1 MLKFSQYLY
10 FATENYYF
18 QGGIS
23 MIINSHIHVA
33 THPKDYYFYPNFGYR
48 QLLANAKRNHVAIC
62 LVCINPKLAL
72 LQCPKDCSFYC
83 PIHPFGPNRNLQN
96 CTSSCPYRSKHRME
110 VRDSG
115 IFCKTCGNL
124 LWDFS
129 CMDAVRPFNIALIE
143 QTKAIRSLVKPILY
157 LSLSNKSIQKEIDFF
172 ESHYAGE
179 FVGYKL
185 HPWTDQ
191 RRVSDIQVHTK
202 LPFLIHTGIRELE
215 SPAHALTFAQN
226 HPENAIII
234 AHAAGLKEEFLQ
246 KISSIRNVF
255 LDCCP
260 SFFLA
265 EHKQECLWN
274 TSITR
279 GQEIYET
286 VLSYLPSQKILFGS
300 DSPWGNTKR
309 EIATVNSLA
318 ISQKEKENIFFRNSM
333 QIYKL

>member
-1 MLKFSQYLY
+1 
-10 FATENYYF
+10 
-18 QGGIS
+18 

-33 THPKDYYFYPNFGYR
+33 TNPNDYYFYSDFGYR
-48 QLLANAKRNHVAIC
+48 QLLADCKSNHVDIC
-62 LVCINPKLAL
+62 LVCINPKLAI

-83 PIHPFGPNRNLQN
+83 PISKFKPNRNLQN
-96 CTSSCPYRSKHRME
+96 CPNSCAYKAKHRME
-110 VRDSG
+110 VQDAG

-129 CMDAVRPFNIALIE
+129 CMDPLRLFNIALIE
-143 QTKAIRSLVKPILY
+143 QTKAMRSLVKPILY
-157 LSLSNKSIQKEIDFF
+157 LSLSNRSIQKEIDFF
-172 ESHYAGE
+172 ETYYAGE

-191 RRVSDIQVHTK
+191 RRVSDIHIRTK
-202 LPFLIHTGIRELE
+202 LPFLIHTGIRDLE
-215 SPAHALTFAQN
+215 SPAHAIAFAEH

-246 KISSIRNVF
+246 KISSTANVF

-265 EHKQECLWN
+265 EHHKDCLWN
-274 TSITR
+274 TSITS
-279 GQEIYET
+279 GKEIYET
-286 VLSYLPSQKILFGS
+286 VLSYLTSEKILFGS
-300 DSPWGNTKR
+300 DSPWGNTKK

-318 ISQKEKENIFFRNSM
+318 ISDTEKENIFFRNAM
-333 QIYKL
+333 KVYGLVV